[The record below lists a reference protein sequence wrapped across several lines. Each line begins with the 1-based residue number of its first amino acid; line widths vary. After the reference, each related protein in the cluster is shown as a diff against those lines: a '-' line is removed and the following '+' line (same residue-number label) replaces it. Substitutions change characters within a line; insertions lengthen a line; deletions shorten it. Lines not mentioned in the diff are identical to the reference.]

1 MKQYR
6 GWFWMALFVA
16 CLPLAGCKQSQ
27 EAVAAEEGGPA
38 KVEHMGGAEPT
49 RVTLTEDAA
58 KRLDLQTAVTSD
70 MEIRGATRHVIPYS
84 AILYD
89 TEGNTW
95 TYTSP
100 EPLVFVRHRITVDF
114 IDGEMAVL
122 SEGLPAGTAVVT
134 VGAEELYGS
143 ELEFEEE

>member
-1 MKQYR
+1 MKR
-6 GWFWMALFVA
+6 SNRWMIGILLRA
-16 CLPLAGCKQSQ
+16 CLPLASCKHSE
-27 EAVAAEEGGPA
+27 EALAAEESGPA
-38 KVEHMGGAEPT
+38 KVEHLEGAEPT
-49 RVTLTEDAA
+49 RVTLTEEAA
-58 KRLDLQTAVTSD
+58 KRLDLQTAETRD
-70 MEIRGATRHVIPYS
+70 MEIKGMKRSVIPYA

-100 EPLVFVRHRITVDF
+100 EPLVFVRHQIQVDF

-122 SEGLPAGTAVVT
+122 SQGLPAGTAVVT